1 MPPESAHELQGRC
14 QMSSQHRWPRPMRT
28 MAALVLAA
36 GLLVGLHPTTWAQ
49 AAKDALIVAVG
60 GDIETIDP
68 PVTSGA
74 PFQHE
79 IISNLYDFLLDFG
92 VRKAETGEL
101 IGDLNRFTG
110 EIAKSF
116 TVSADGRATF
126 RLRENARFADGTPVT
141 AEDVK
146 YSYERIFGVNAVTA
160 ALLRM
165 ATVNNAGQVR
175 AVDKNTVEIR
185 MARPNPLL
193 FGNMSQFGH
202 AIVSAAQV
210 KAQATAQDPW
220 ATAWMKTHA
229 VGAGAFRLERWT
241 PGSEIVLARN
251 EHYWAGPAKLRQI
264 VFKIV
269 PDPSTRA
276 LLLRRGAVDVAYD
289 LALEDLETLR
299 NDPNVTV
306 RKFPTTIVKYLGM
319 NVKVRPFDN
328 VKVRQAIAF
337 AIPYDTIIKEAVK
350 GYGVPLRSA
359 VPKGMVSHDDSVFAY
374 GTNPE
379 RAKALLA
386 EAGLG
391 GGFRTRLTVRSGFPV
406 DEQIAVWVQSA
417 LRGIGVEVDIDK
429 LPLAGYTERLRRH
442 EFPGLFIHEWL
453 SINNDP
459 FYHYFWLFKQGCCNY
474 GNWENPE
481 VTELISTMM
490 LNTNTVARNDASR
503 RVQRIIMGEAPWAFL
518 FQPDYTISMRK
529 QVKGYIYYPDR
540 YNRWYSVYKD

>member
-1 MPPESAHELQGRC
+1 MKSRHRRPGRL
-14 QMSSQHRWPRPMRT
+14 REK
-28 MAALVLAA
+28 AALVLVA
-36 GLLVGLHPTTWAQ
+36 GLLVGLQPASWAQ
-49 AAKDALIVAVG
+49 TVRDTLFVAVG

-79 IISNLYDFLLDFG
+79 IISNLYDFLIDFG
-92 VRKAETGEL
+92 VKRTESGEL

-126 RLRENARFADGTPVT
+126 RLRESARFADGTPVT

-160 ALLRM
+160 ALMRM
-165 ATVNNAGQVR
+165 ATVNDASHVR
-175 AVDKNTVEIR
+175 VVDGGTVEIR

-193 FGNMSQFGH
+193 FGNMAQFGH
-202 AIVSAAQV
+202 AIVNAAQV
-210 KAQATAQDPW
+210 KAHSTPQDPW
-220 ATAWMKTHA
+220 ATGWMKTNA
-229 VGAGAFRLERWT
+229 VGAGAFLLERWT

-251 EHYWAGPAKLRQI
+251 EHYWAGPARLRRI
-264 VFKIV
+264 VFRII

-289 LALEDLETLR
+289 LALEDLEMLR
-299 NDPNVTV
+299 NDPNVAV
-306 RKFPTTIVKYLGM
+306 RRFPTTIVKYLGM
-319 NVKVRPFDN
+319 NVNVRPFDN
-328 VKVRQAIAF
+328 TKVRQAVAY
-337 AIPYDTIIKEAVK
+337 AVPYDTILKEAVK
-350 GYGVPLRSA
+350 GYGLPLRSP
-359 VPKGMVSHDDSVFAY
+359 VPKGMASHDESVFMY
-374 GTNPE
+374 GTNPT

-391 GGFRTRLTVRSGFPV
+391 SGFRTRLTVRAGFPV

-417 LRGIGVEVDIDK
+417 LRGIGVEVEIDK

-459 FYHYFWLFKQGCCNY
+459 FYHYFWLFRQGCCNY
-474 GNWENPE
+474 GNWAHPE
-481 VTELISTMM
+481 VTELIGAMM
-490 LNTNTVARNDASR
+490 LNTNTTARNEASR
-503 RVQRIIMGEAPWAFL
+503 RAQRIIMEEAPWAFL
-518 FQPDYTISMRK
+518 YQPDYTIAMRRH
-529 QVKGYIYYPDR
+529 VKGYIYYPDR
-540 YNRWYSVYKD
+540 YNRWYSVHKE